1 MFGDVD
7 LRGGRGGV
15 HGVPADEL
23 DGADLGVG
31 LRGCSHVEDLVNILG
46 GRARVG
52 GVLRSLG

>member
-1 MFGDVD
+1 MFEDAD
-7 LRGGRGGV
+7 LRGGREGV

-31 LRGCSHVEDLVNILG
+31 LRGCLHVEDLVDVLG

-52 GVLRSLG
+52 GVLRCLG